1 VSIRL
6 GGPVFEKTDDPEA
19 WTRAVR
25 ALGYRAAVCPLSENA
40 SDEVVKAYVRAAEQT
55 DIVIAEVGAWSNP
68 MSDDA
73 TERKAALERCTRR
86 LDLADRLGAN
96 CCVNIAGACGPVWDG
111 PYPAN
116 LTRETFDRIV
126 ETTRGIIDA
135 VKPTRT
141 FYTLEAM
148 PWMYPTGP
156 DSYVDLLRAID
167 RPAFGV
173 HLDPV
178 NMVSSPQLYFDNAAL
193 IRECFAK
200 LGPHIKNCHA
210 KDILLRGKLTVH
222 LDEVVPGQGALDYR
236 TFLRE
241 LDKLGNPRVGLVL
254 EHLQKPE
261 EYAEAAA
268 YVRSVATQ
276 EGIEI

>member
-1 VSIRL
+1 MSIRL

-19 WTRAVR
+19 WARAVC
-25 ALGYRAAVCPLSENA
+25 ALGYRAATCPLSADA
-40 SDEVVKAYVRAAEQT
+40 SDDVVRGYVRAAERA
-55 DIVIAEVGAWSNP
+55 DVVIAEVGAWSNP

-73 TERKAALERCTRR
+73 AERKAALERCTRQ
-86 LDLADRLGAN
+86 LALAERVGAN
-96 CCVNIAGACGPVWDG
+96 CCVNIAGACGPIWDG

-156 DSYVDLLRAID
+156 DSYLDLLRAID
-167 RPAFGV
+167 RTAFGV

-178 NMVSSPQLYFDNAAL
+178 NMISSPQHYFDNASL

-210 KDILLRGKLTVH
+210 KDTLLRSKLTVH
-222 LDEVVPGQGALDYR
+222 LDEVAPGQGALDYR

-241 LDKLGNPRVGLVL
+241 LDKLADPRVGLIL
-254 EHLQKPE
+254 EHLHTPE
-261 EYAEAAA
+261 EYAGAAA
-268 YVRSVATQ
+268 YIRSVAAE
-276 EGIEI
+276 EGITF